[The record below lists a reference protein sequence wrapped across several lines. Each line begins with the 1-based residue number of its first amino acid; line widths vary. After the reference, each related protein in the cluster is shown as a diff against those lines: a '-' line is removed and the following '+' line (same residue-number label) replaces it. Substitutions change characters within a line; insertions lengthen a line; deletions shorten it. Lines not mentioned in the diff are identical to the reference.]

1 MKTYLTFALG
11 IATCVLVS
19 SCQEKGNATTPPQ
32 TTEEIAFTS
41 PVPNVAIN
49 YEELVINPSKD
60 TVIHRHTGTLLEIP
74 KNAFLN
80 SKGEAITTPVKINFR
95 EFSNPLEIYLGGIPM
110 DYVNEK
116 GEKMAF
122 ESAGMF
128 EITVSNKE
136 EDIQVNPNN
145 KIKVTMNSYQSQ
157 NNFNNYDY
165 DSTKKQW
172 TVTGQNTFSKTSKET
187 EIEALP
193 KAPEPPR
200 MATAYSFQIA
210 DVFHDENTLADY
222 ENVWF
227 EPVVRR
233 EKDQIGFDSKDIKV
247 KDLDNGTYEIE
258 FIPWLK
264 LHDSIPTKVVCY
276 LAFKDKASY
285 NKALKRYQKRY
296 ATRIK
301 IAREKRIQLERD
313 WENYYRKK
321 KEYDLFIAKNAVK
334 KAKGADK
341 IIRTLEVNQFG
352 FVNCDLPINYPQG
365 AKMKVSFTNEVNE
378 PLVLKNVVLVELG
391 TNALFRY
398 QETIQY
404 NPNKS
409 NYLWGITPEG
419 KFAYFTS
426 EDFKQLN
433 HKKKKATLKMHV
445 HPEELNTYDEI
456 MKVLFNN

>member
-1 MKTYLTFALG
+1 
-11 IATCVLVS
+11 
-19 SCQEKGNATTPPQ
+19 
-32 TTEEIAFTS
+32 
-41 PVPNVAIN
+41 
-49 YEELVINPSKD
+49 
-60 TVIHRHTGTLLEIP
+60 
-74 KNAFLN
+74 
-80 SKGEAITTPVKINFR
+80 
-95 EFSNPLEIYLGGIPM
+95 M

-145 KIKVTMNSYQSQ
+145 KIKVNMNSYQSQ

-172 TVTGQNTFSKTSKET
+172 TDTGQNTFSKTSKET

-200 MATAYSFQIA
+200 MATVYSFQIA

-233 EKDQIGFDSKDIKV
+233 EKDQIGFDSKDIIV

-264 LHDSIPTKVVCY
+264 LLDSIPTKVVYY

-285 NKALKRYQKRY
+285 NKALKRYQKDMPR
-296 ATRIK
+296 A
-301 IAREKRIQLERD
+301 
-313 WENYYRKK
+313 
-321 KEYDLFIAKNAVK
+321 
-334 KAKGADK
+334 
-341 IIRTLEVNQFG
+341 
-352 FVNCDLPINYPQG
+352 
-365 AKMKVSFTNEVNE
+365 
-378 PLVLKNVVLVELG
+378 
-391 TNALFRY
+391 
-398 QETIQY
+398 
-404 NPNKS
+404 
-409 NYLWGITPEG
+409 
-419 KFAYFTS
+419 
-426 EDFKQLN
+426 
-433 HKKKKATLKMHV
+433 
-445 HPEELNTYDEI
+445 
-456 MKVLFNN
+456 